1 MAANLLDR
9 GFDLTVWNR
18 TPEKAL
24 PLVRAG
30 ARSAATPAEA
40 VEGADVVVTMLFDAP
55 TTYEVMETALGAMSP
70 DAVWL
75 QSGTVGVDGT
85 KELAALADRHSVV
98 MVDTPVLGT
107 KKPAEDGTLVVLASG
122 APDALDRVM
131 PVLEAYSERVVRT
144 GDLPGAASALKLA
157 CNAWVTTVTA
167 GVAQS
172 LALAR
177 THGVDPELFL
187 EAISGGALDIAYA
200 HVKGGAMLSDDY
212 TPSFDVTGALKDLD
226 LVIGGARTHGVASGV
241 IEAVRN
247 LYESAER
254 AGHAGEDIAAVY
266 EVITARSQGI

>member
-30 ARSAATPAEA
+30 ARGAATPAEA
-40 VEGADVVVTMLFDAP
+40 VEDADLVVTMLFDAP
-55 TTYEVMETALGAMSP
+55 VTREVMETALGTMSS

-85 KELAALADRHSVV
+85 KELAALADRHSVT

-122 APDALDRVM
+122 APDALDRAT
-131 PVLEAYSERVVRT
+131 PVLDAYSARIIRA

-177 THGVDPELFL
+177 AQGVDPTLFL

-200 HVKGGAMLSDDY
+200 HVKGGAMLADDY
-212 TPSFDVTGALKDLD
+212 TPSFDVSGALKDLD
-226 LVIGGARTHGVASGV
+226 LIIGDARTHGVASGV
-241 IEAVRN
+241 VEAVRD
-247 LYESAER
+247 LYGSAER
-254 AGHAGEDIAAVY
+254 AGHAEEDIAAVY
-266 EVITARSQGI
+266 EVIAARNQNT